1 MRAEL
6 ARIKERFPSV
16 NEAVARL
23 VRHASETDDLVE
35 SLAPQPLVTGDGAR
49 VPLSAFA
56 VPALAKRTIA
66 RACSAL
72 GVEQDIEEKHYD
84 AVIALAGSETGKR
97 VELSHGLTAHLERDA
112 VVFTRGEENALPA
125 DAEAAF
131 PHGGEA
137 EIFGVKIERVA
148 KDAVFGRDGALYA
161 DADKIPADAVLRGR
175 REGDRITKFGGGTKS
190 LGDFLTDRKVPLR
203 LRDSLVVCASGSEVL
218 FVAGVEISERVRVG
232 DDTVNAIKITTTE
245 EKYVR

>member
-1 MRAEL
+1 M
-6 ARIKERFPSV
+6 
-16 NEAVARL
+16 
-23 VRHASETDDLVE
+23 
-35 SLAPQPLVTGDGAR
+35 
-49 VPLSAFA
+49 
-56 VPALAKRTIA
+56 
-66 RACSAL
+66 
-72 GVEQDIEEKHYD
+72 
-84 AVIALAGSETGKR
+84 
-97 VELSHGLTAHLERDA
+97 
-112 VVFTRGEENALPA
+112 
-125 DAEAAF
+125 
-131 PHGGEA
+131 
-137 EIFGVKIERVA
+137 KIERVA